1 MIHDA
6 SIATFTIAH
15 PQPPA
20 GPTVDFFVSQ
30 GAKSSTKSAGSSR
43 WYPKPVTDVGDH
55 WVIDS
60 EQIHWIGLRENLQE
74 THGFY
79 HQIGWVFRLK
89 CSHHPILW

>member
-6 SIATFTIAH
+6 SIATFTIAN

-20 GPTVDFFVSQ
+20 GPTVEFVRRPKSQ

-43 WYPKPVTDVGDH
+43 WYPKPVTDFGDH

-60 EQIHWIGLRENLQE
+60 E
-74 THGFY
+74 
-79 HQIGWVFRLK
+79 
-89 CSHHPILW
+89 